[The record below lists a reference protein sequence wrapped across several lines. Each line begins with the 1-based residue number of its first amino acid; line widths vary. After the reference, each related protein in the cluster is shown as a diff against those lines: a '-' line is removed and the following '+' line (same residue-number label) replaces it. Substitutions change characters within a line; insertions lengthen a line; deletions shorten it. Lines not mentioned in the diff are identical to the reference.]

1 MGRCLDFSQLLIGLS
16 MPECGAVTGSCLGLQ
31 CHPGRAESWGY
42 LQISFHTV
50 KTEKSPVKLSAFLYQ
65 ATQGPEGWGWG
76 WGVTS
81 KRPEEVHGSVW
92 HRPGVWLV
100 LSKGYLMLLSTG

>member
-1 MGRCLDFSQLLIGLS
+1 M
-16 MPECGAVTGSCLGLQ
+16 
-31 CHPGRAESWGY
+31 
-42 LQISFHTV
+42 
-50 KTEKSPVKLSAFLYQ
+50 KLSAFLYQ

-81 KRPEEVHGSVW
+81 ERPEEVHGSVW

-100 LSKGYLMLLSTG
+100 LRKGYLMLLSTG